1 MVSPAAETTGFC
13 AVPGQYLN
21 TAANLPWIREL
32 NMRLLTKLN
41 GLAALALTSGTM
53 IGSAMAD
60 TLPKIG
66 VPVAGMMGLQP
77 AATPVATQVHSLD
90 HMLLIICT
98 VIVVFVTALLA
109 IVILRHNAKANP
121 VPAKFTHNTPLEIAW
136 TLVPIVILV
145 FIGSFSLPALFNQI
159 EIPVSDMTL
168 KITGNQWYWTYEYPD
183 EKAAD
188 GSALSFASNMIGNE
202 ATIDT
207 ATEPDVVP
215 YVLNDAM
222 VAKLQKAGYTRD
234 DFLLAVDN
242 PLVVPVGKVVHV
254 IITGSDVIHAW
265 AVPSFAVMHS
275 AVPGRLGEMW
285 FKVDAPG
292 IYYGQCTALCGQ
304 HHAYMPIEVRA
315 VTPDVYAKWLEQAK
329 ATGNVQLAS
338 N

>member
-1 MVSPAAETTGFC
+1 
-13 AVPGQYLN
+13 
-21 TAANLPWIREL
+21 
-32 NMRLLTKLN
+32 MRLLTKLN
-41 GLAALALTSGTM
+41 GLAALALTFGMTTLA
-53 IGSAMAD
+53 AMAEV
-60 TLPKIG
+60 LPKIG
-66 VPVAGMMGLQP
+66 VPEPRLIGLQP
-77 AATPVATQVHSLD
+77 AATPVASEVHKLD
-90 HMLLIICT
+90 NMLLIICT
-98 VIVVFVTALLA
+98 LIVVFVVGLLA
-109 IVILRHNAKANP
+109 IVVLRYNSKSNP
-121 VPAKFTHNTPLEIAW
+121 TPSKFTHNTPLEIVW

-159 EIPVSDMTL
+159 EIPTSDMTL
-168 KITGNQWYWTYEYPD
+168 KVTGNQWYWTYEYSD
-183 EKAAD
+183 EKDANGD
-188 GSALSFASNMIGNE
+188 ALSFASNMIGNE

-207 ATEPDVVP
+207 ASEPGVEP

-222 VAKLQKAGYTRD
+222 VTKLEKAGYTRS

-254 IITGSDVIHAW
+254 IMTGSDVIHAW
-265 AVPSFAVMHS
+265 AVPSFGVMHS
-275 AVPGRLGEMW
+275 AVPGRLGETW

-315 VTPDVYAKWLEQAK
+315 VTPEVYAKWLEQAK